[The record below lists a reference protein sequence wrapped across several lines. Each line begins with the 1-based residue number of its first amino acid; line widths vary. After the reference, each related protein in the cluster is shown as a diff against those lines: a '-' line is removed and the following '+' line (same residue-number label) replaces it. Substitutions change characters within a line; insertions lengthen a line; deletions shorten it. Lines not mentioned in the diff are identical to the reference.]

1 MPFIND
7 MLAELNP
14 DRGRSDV
21 ASDPVPRPSA
31 DLISRFQFVPQ
42 EVMARLR
49 ACIVGQDE
57 ALAVIESML
66 NLVKADLGDPRRPL
80 YVALLLGP
88 TGVGKTEI
96 IRVLAEAIH
105 GSADACCRIDMNT
118 LAQDHYA
125 AAITGAPPGYVGSRE
140 GTTLLDL
147 DLIQGSFGRP
157 GIVLFDEIEKAG
169 KEVIRSLLNVFDHGR
184 LTLTSGTRT
193 VDFRNTLVFMTSN
206 LAARAI
212 QRYEDGLRRG
222 WRRLMPVSAAARRRR
237 LQSLTDAALHRSF
250 DPEFI
255 NRIDCVTLFNS
266 LEPESYDALIELELG
281 RLNARLARSGWTV
294 ALEPAA
300 RDWLA
305 RRGYDRRFGAR
316 AIARTFRHEVT
327 APLAESMVRSTH
339 HAVGD
344 AGRTL
349 VGRLESGCIRFD
361 PGPDPS

>member
-7 MLAELNP
+7 MLAELN
-14 DRGRSDV
+14 RERACAAV
-21 ASDPVPRPSA
+21 APEPVPIPPA
-31 DLISRFQFVPQ
+31 GPVSRFQFVPQ

-49 ACIVGQDE
+49 ARIVGQDE
-57 ALAVIESML
+57 ALAIIESML

-169 KEVIRSLLNVFDHGR
+169 KEVIRALLNVFDHGR
-184 LTLTSGTRT
+184 LTLTSGART
-193 VDFRNTLVFMTSN
+193 IDFRNTLVFMTSN

-222 WRRLMPVSAAARRRR
+222 WRRLLPVSGQVRRRR
-237 LQSLTDAALHRSF
+237 LQRIMEAALHRSF

-255 NRIDCVTLFNS
+255 NRIDRVVLFNS
-266 LEPESYDALIELELG
+266 LDPETYDALIELELG
-281 RLNARLARSGWTV
+281 RLNSRLTRSGWTV
-294 ALEPAA
+294 ALDPAA
-300 RDWLA
+300 RAWLV

-316 AIARTFRHEVT
+316 AVSRTFRHEVT
-327 APLAESMVRSTH
+327 APLAEAMVRSTLQP
-339 HAVGD
+339 VGG
-344 AGRTL
+344 AGRVL
-349 VGRLESGCIRFD
+349 VGRLESGCIRFHSD
-361 PGPDPS
+361 VEPS

>member
-7 MLAELNP
+7 MLAELNQ
-14 DRGRSDV
+14 DRERADAAPEPAPIPPAG
-21 ASDPVPRPSA
+21 PV
-31 DLISRFQFVPQ
+31 SRFQFVPQ
-42 EVMARLR
+42 AVMARLR
-49 ACIVGQDE
+49 ARIVGQDE

-88 TGVGKTEI
+88 TGVGKTEV

-147 DLIQGSFGRP
+147 DLIEGSFGRP

-169 KEVIRSLLNVFDHGR
+169 KEVIRALLNVFDHGR

-193 VDFRNTLVFMTSN
+193 VDFRNTLIFMTSN

-212 QRYEDGLRRG
+212 QRYEDGSRRG
-222 WRRLMPVSAAARRRR
+222 WRRLLPTTGPARRRHLR
-237 LQSLTDAALHRSF
+237 RITEAALHRSF

-255 NRIDCVTLFNS
+255 NRIDRVALFNS
-266 LEPESYDALIELELG
+266 LDPETCGALIALELG
-281 RLNARLARSGWTV
+281 RLNTRLARSGWTV
-294 ALEPAA
+294 ALDPAA
-300 RDWLA
+300 QAWLA

-316 AIARTFRHEVT
+316 AVARTFRDEVT
-327 APLAESMVRSTH
+327 APLAEAMVRSTLQPI
-339 HAVGD
+339 GD
-344 AGRTL
+344 SGRVL
-349 VGRLESGCIRFD
+349 VGRLESGCIRFHSIV
-361 PGPDPS
+361 DPS

>member
-1 MPFIND
+1 M
-7 MLAELNP
+7 
-14 DRGRSDV
+14 
-21 ASDPVPRPSA
+21 
-31 DLISRFQFVPQ
+31 SRFQFVPG

-49 ACIVGQDE
+49 ARIVGQDQVLT
-57 ALAVIESML
+57 AIESML

-80 YVALLLGP
+80 HVALFLGP

-169 KEVIRSLLNVFDHGR
+169 REVVRSLLNVFDHGR
-184 LTLTSGTRT
+184 LTLSSGAKT

-206 LAARAI
+206 LAAREI
-212 QRYEDGLRRG
+212 QHYEDGLRRG
-222 WRRLMPVSAAARRRR
+222 WRRLIPVSASARRRR
-237 LQSLTDAALHRSF
+237 LQSLTDAALHRNF
-250 DPEFI
+250 DPEFV

-266 LEPESYDALIELELG
+266 LEPETYDALIELELG
-281 RLNARLARSGWTV
+281 RLNSRLARSGWTV

-316 AIARTFRHEVT
+316 AVARAFRRDVT
-327 APLAESMVRSTH
+327 VALAETLM
-339 HAVGD
+339 GC
-344 AGRTL
+344 AGKAEGGAGHGL
-349 VGRLESGCIRFD
+349 IGRLEADGIRFFHHHL
-361 PGPDPS
+361 PSS